1 MGRVVVGGAFATNSE
16 VLLGNYQGVPQYV
29 ITLLDGLKMVS
40 EPILISEEKIEEKD
54 KKVLETAKVV
64 VLGVGLSQ
72 KVEAECLDR

>member
-1 MGRVVVGGAFATNSE
+1 MVGGAFATNSE

-40 EPILISEEKIEEKD
+40 EPVLISEEKIEEKA
-54 KKVLETAKVV
+54 KKTLETAEVV

>member
-1 MGRVVVGGAFATNSE
+1 MVGGAFATNSE

-40 EPILISEEKIEEKD
+40 EPVLISEEKIEEKA
-54 KKVLETAKVV
+54 KKTLETAEVV
-64 VLGVGLSQ
+64 VLGVGWSQ